1 MTGKEAVRVRD
12 PDRTVED
19 IIAVATEE
27 FARKGLAGARV
38 DEIAERMRTSKRT
51 IYYYFGGKEALYLA
65 VLEAAYRRARK
76 IDSPDALD
84 HLEPSAALTELVGRT
99 FDFQAANED
108 YVRLVMNEN
117 VQRAEFLK
125 QIKDMRGLN
134 APAIEALRSIYE
146 RGVKAGAFRRGLD
159 PIDIHQTISSLAFFN
174 VSNRYTFAHL
184 FDRDMTSAAAHARRR
199 ASVIETVL
207 RFVKV

>member
-1 MTGKEAVRVRD
+1 MRVRD

-19 IIAVATEE
+19 IIAIATEE
-27 FARKGLAGARV
+27 FARKGLAGARI

-65 VLEAAYRRARK
+65 VLEAAYRRARE
-76 IDSPDALD
+76 IDAPDAFD
-84 HLEPSAALTELVGRT
+84 HLAPRVALAELVGRT

-117 VQRAEFLK
+117 VQRAAFLK
-125 QIKDMRGLN
+125 QIKDLRGLN
-134 APAIEALRSIYE
+134 APAIAALRSIYE
-146 RGVKAGAFRRGLD
+146 RGVKAGEFRSGID
-159 PIDIHQTISSLAFFN
+159 PIDIHQTSSSLAFFN

-184 FDRDMTSAAAHARRR
+184 FERDMTSPKSHARRR
-199 ASVIETVL
+199 ACVIETVL
-207 RFVKV
+207 RYVQA